1 MVIGLI
7 LCLIGNYICC
17 YFVTKVDETEK
28 DLKKRKN
35 KSNVLFVTAVI
46 LSIIASVLLIK
57 IIDSNSNGVGAAK
70 YNYYINGKKVSSQT
84 YAGTQNMF
92 LGIMFFGAFF
102 GSGMTLS
109 ANIIKRRKNKK
120 QGIIEEKKPN
130 TVTFV
135 LSIISI
141 IFGLMLI
148 FSGISVLTNK
158 ISSTSN
164 VSPIIAII
172 LAFVCI
178 DLGIWGIVTFI
189 KRKKKN
195 S

>member
-1 MVIGLI
+1 MIVVLI
-7 LCLIGNYICC
+7 LCLIGNYVCC
-17 YFVTKVDETEK
+17 YFAGKGYETEK
-28 DLKKRKN
+28 DLKKRKD
-35 KSNVLFVTAVI
+35 KSNILFVTAVI
-46 LSIIASVLLIK
+46 LSIISAVLLIK
-57 IIDSNSNGVGAAK
+57 IIDSNSTGVGVAK

-84 YAGTQNMF
+84 YAGTQNIF
-92 LGIMFFGAFF
+92 LGIIFFAAFF

-158 ISSTSN
+158 ISSNSN

-178 DLGIWGIVTFI
+178 GLGIWGIVTFI